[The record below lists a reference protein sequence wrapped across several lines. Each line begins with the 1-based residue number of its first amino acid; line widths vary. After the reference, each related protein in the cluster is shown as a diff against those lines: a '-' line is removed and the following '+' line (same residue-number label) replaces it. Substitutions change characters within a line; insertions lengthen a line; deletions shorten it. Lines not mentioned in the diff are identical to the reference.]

1 MGLLDGLQTIVGD
14 ALNGKPVD
22 LMAAAGQIF
31 QNAGGLDGIVSQLNQ
46 AGLREQ
52 VSSWIGTGSNLP
64 VSEDQIKT
72 ALSSETLRNLA
83 QSFGVDINQL
93 PQILAEH
100 LPKMIGTASPNGT
113 LPS

>member
-1 MGLLDGLQTIVGD
+1 MGLLDGLQNIVGD
-14 ALNGKPVD
+14 ALSGKPVD
-22 LMAAAGQIF
+22 LMAVAGQVF

-46 AGLREQ
+46 AGLGEQ

-64 VSEDQIKT
+64 ISEDQIKT

-83 QSFGVDINQL
+83 QSFGVDMNQM

-100 LPKMIGTASPNGT
+100 LPKMVDTAGPNGA